1 LKKTFQGLVK
11 LAHFEA
17 YFFIVVITTLLG
29 ITSAKGTFDW
39 RFFVLLPANWLAVGF
54 AYMIND
60 IENAPT
66 DALAASRNNSNP
78 VSAGWLSPKTA
89 RISTFLVAITAAV
102 LFSLLGMWS
111 MVFGSFSL
119 LLGFFY
125 TYRGTRFKNILFFD
139 IITHCLL
146 FAGLQFLVGYFAF
159 SPRLQ
164 MNWFWPF
171 AFVLSL
177 SIFSALRKQIRI
189 GEKDNTRQ
197 QNTAHF
203 LGKRAAHILMI
214 IMMIF
219 CIFSGSVSLILVET
233 IPLWVFILGLV
244 MTSLFALLPFFR
256 ERMDKSRVN
265 TQDVFLNALERAAAL
280 ALILQFIIP
289 WMNQVLIINFF

>member
-11 LAHFEA
+11 LTHFEA

-39 RFFVLLPANWLAVGF
+39 RFFVLLPANLLAVGF
-54 AYMIND
+54 AYMVND
-60 IENAPT
+60 IENAPN
-66 DALAASRNNSNP
+66 DALAASGNNSNP
-78 VSAGWLSPKTA
+78 VSAGWLSPKAA
-89 RISTFLVAITAAV
+89 RISTFLVAITAGV
-102 LFSLLGMWS
+102 LFSLLGTWPV
-111 MVFGSFSL
+111 VFGSFSL
-119 LLGFFY
+119 LLGFLY

-139 IITHCLL
+139 IVTHCLL
-146 FAGLQFLVGYFAF
+146 FAGLQFLIGYFTF

-177 SIFSALRKQIRI
+177 SIFNALRKQIRI
-189 GEKDNTRQ
+189 IEKENTSQ
-197 QNTAHF
+197 QNTAQF
-203 LGKRAAHILMI
+203 LGKRATHILMI

-219 CIFSGSVSLILVET
+219 CIFSGSVALILVDI

-244 MTSLFALLPFFR
+244 MTSLFALLSSFR
-256 ERMDKSRVN
+256 ERMDKSRLS

-289 WMNQVLIINFF
+289 WVNQVLIINFF